1 MFYIPKPP
9 LGYPFTNS
17 SDQHVSYKAK
27 RNFSF
32 KSVGR
37 SIFFGIIMLF
47 IPVLKIKLL
56 RLELFLWSFF
66 DCKRKAENKLIY

>member
-37 SIFFGIIMLF
+37 GICFGIIVLAILAF
-47 IPVLKIKLL
+47 IVFLIVTCC
-56 RLELFLWSFF
+56 LFLF
-66 DCKRKAENKLIY
+66 